1 MTCTERLSAAAH
13 CRRVGLQSCKEFAR
27 LAGVTVNTLNN
38 WHRNNPQQFD
48 TALAQAAVT
57 RRARRG

>member
-1 MTCTERLSAAAH
+1 MTCTERLNAAAH
-13 CRRVGLQSCKEFAR
+13 CKRVGLQSCKEFAR

>member
-1 MTCTERLSAAAH
+1 MTCTERLGAAVH
-13 CRRVGLQSCKEFAR
+13 CKRVGLQSCKEFAR

-57 RRARRG
+57 RRAQRG

>member
-1 MTCTERLSAAAH
+1 MTCTERLGAAVH
-13 CRRVGLQSCKEFAR
+13 CKRVGLRSCKEFAH

-38 WHRNNPQQFD
+38 WHRNDPQQFD

-57 RRARRG
+57 RRAQRG

>member
-1 MTCTERLSAAAH
+1 MTCTERLGASAH
-13 CRRVGLQSCKEFAR
+13 CKRVGLQSCKEFAR

>member
-13 CRRVGLQSCKEFAR
+13 CKRVGLQSCKEFAR

>member
-13 CRRVGLQSCKEFAR
+13 CKRVGLQSCKEFAR

-38 WHRNNPQQFD
+38 WHRNDPQQFD

>member
-1 MTCTERLSAAAH
+1 MTCTERLSAAVH
-13 CRRVGLQSCKEFAR
+13 CRRVGLRSCKEFAR
-27 LAGVTVNTLNN
+27 LADVTVNTLNN

>member
-1 MTCTERLSAAAH
+1 MTCTERLGAAVH
-13 CRRVGLQSCKEFAR
+13 CKRVGLRSCKEFAR
-27 LAGVTVNTLNN
+27 LAGVSVSLINL

-48 TALAQAAVT
+48 AALAQAAVT